1 MTTATAKPPAAFAP
15 TRTLYVKQ
23 HDWPFRWLV
32 ESETNRAQP
41 HMVDLSSYK
50 GNGECSCL
58 NFSCR
63 LAPEL
68 KQGRHPSNST
78 RCKHIKAA
86 RGMFCDMMI
95 RHHSTSNHHT
105 GNTTNANES

>member
-1 MTTATAKPPAAFAP
+1 MSTATEAFAP
-15 TRTLYVKQ
+15 ARTLYVKQ
-23 HDWPFRWLV
+23 HDWPLRWLV
-32 ESETNRAQP
+32 ECETDRAKP
-41 HMVDLSSYK
+41 HMVDLGNYD

-58 NFSCR
+58 HFTCR

-86 RGMFCDMMI
+86 RGMFCDIMV
-95 RHHSTSNHHT
+95 RHHSHQTQSSN
-105 GNTTNANES
+105 E